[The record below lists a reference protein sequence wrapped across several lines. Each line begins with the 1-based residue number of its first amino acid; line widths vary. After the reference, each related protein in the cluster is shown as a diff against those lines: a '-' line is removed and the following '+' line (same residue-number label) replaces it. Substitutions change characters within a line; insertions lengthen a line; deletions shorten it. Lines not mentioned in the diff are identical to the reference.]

1 MLVDSKGFLSGL
13 ISKKPEMKPRWEKKL
28 EEECAGLGVFGYEYP
43 TSGANFTSFTSQLTV
58 DGETKEYRQQP
69 TVLFLVCT
77 LLLTSYICSFFF
89 TWTCATVAC
98 ICPEMCEP
106 THSKSAFYA
115 SALHIAKAARIVSI
129 FSCFFSMSSCFPGSC
144 LLLCR
149 YLFVRFFFSGQ
160 CCHQFCCVTLGLLIQ
175 VFTLL
180 S

>member
-89 TWTCATVAC
+89 YMD
-98 ICPEMCEP
+98 MCNRCV
-106 THSKSAFYA
+106 H
-115 SALHIAKAARIVSI
+115 
-129 FSCFFSMSSCFPGSC
+129 MS
-144 LLLCR
+144 
-149 YLFVRFFFSGQ
+149 
-160 CCHQFCCVTLGLLIQ
+160 
-175 VFTLL
+175 
-180 S
+180 